1 MMVLVHGAVGA
12 ACGIVL
18 RRRLPTIAVALLSH
32 YALDAIGHDE
42 PLDESGD
49 LSPGVLAADAALLG
63 LALLATAA
71 RRGIA
76 SPETLGAV
84 AACVPDVEPLLR
96 RRLKWPRGGTHG
108 AFPHGRWPSQNVSLR
123 GQFLTGVIAWLAVLG
138 ALSSCGQARA
148 PRVAPRSRRS
158 RADLTSI

>member
-18 RRRLPTIAVALLSH
+18 RRRLRAIAVALISH

-76 SPETLGAV
+76 SSEAP
-84 AACVPDVEPLLR
+84 
-96 RRLKWPRGGTHG
+96 RRLPAPDRGRTAGP
-108 AFPHGRWPSQNVSLR
+108 APP
-123 GQFLTGVIAWLAVLG
+123 
-138 ALSSCGQARA
+138 AR
-148 PRVAPRSRRS
+148 R
-158 RADLTSI
+158 